1 MLPPPLPGRLSP
13 KSHKPVIVQALIQ
26 SGEVKLEHEKEMAL
40 ALKLARFPEA
50 VAEAVEELA
59 PNRITE
65 YQYEL
70 SQTFSEFY
78 NECQIVGSE
87 EEDSRLLLAE
97 ATAVVMRQCFAV
109 LGITPLYRI

>member
-1 MLPPPLPGRLSP
+1 MG
-13 KSHKPVIVQALIQ
+13 
-26 SGEVKLEHEKEMAL
+26 SGAELQL
-40 ALKLARFPEA
+40 ALKVAQFPESLE
-50 VAEAVEELA
+50 EAVQELA

-78 NECQIVGSE
+78 NECKIVGSE

-97 ATAVVMRQCFAV
+97 ATAVIMRKCFDL